1 MIDPIFVFR
10 FFLQKIADKN
20 MLAELY
26 QYAQFDVSKPNNL
39 PNGVDFYDMVGNVIQ
54 AERNPLSGKVR
65 KESGSPSVIS
75 SQPHTNLRGR
85 HGGPSFTHQETKS
98 GGN

>member
-1 MIDPIFVFR
+1 MDPNFIFC
-10 FFLQKIADKN
+10 FFLQKTADKN

-26 QYAQFDVSKPNNL
+26 QYPQFDDSKPNSL

-54 AERNPLSGKVR
+54 AERSPLSGKVR

-75 SQPHTNLRGR
+75 SQLHTNLRSR
-85 HGGPSFTHQETKS
+85 HSGPSFTHQETKS